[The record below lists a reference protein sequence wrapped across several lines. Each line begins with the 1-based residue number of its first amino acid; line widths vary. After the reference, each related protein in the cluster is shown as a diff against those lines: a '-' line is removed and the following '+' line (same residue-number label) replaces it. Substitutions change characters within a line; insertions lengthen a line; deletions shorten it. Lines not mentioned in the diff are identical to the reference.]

1 MVGVPPS
8 RRPAIPTDAAE
19 HALDFSH
26 RYAELMNY
34 HVENR
39 MMELG
44 IPTDQIGARK
54 YGTRTG
60 RSGPRRPPASVTSQA
75 AT

>member
-1 MVGVPPS
+1 MNPFRRFLSIFRREPPAMIGVPPS

-26 RYAELMNY
+26 RYAKLMNY

-44 IPTDQIGARK
+44 IPTDQIVRA
-54 YGTRTG
+54 
-60 RSGPRRPPASVTSQA
+60 
-75 AT
+75 